1 MENIQKK
8 SHFKINQI
16 IRKTI
21 NQTIRKTIPK

>member
-1 MENIQKK
+1 MEKIQKK